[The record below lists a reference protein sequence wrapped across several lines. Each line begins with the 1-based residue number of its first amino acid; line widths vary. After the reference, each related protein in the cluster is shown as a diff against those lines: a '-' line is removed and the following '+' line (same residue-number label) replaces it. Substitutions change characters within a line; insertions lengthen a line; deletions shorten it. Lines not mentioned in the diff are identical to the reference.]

1 MENYN
6 SIKNGL
12 MDICQK
18 FLLIINNNYSIEKL
32 AGKSFNNWKKTC
44 DQIHSQLSEEIL
56 RVAVVGTIKS
66 GKSTLVNSL
75 FKGDYLK
82 RGAGVVTSIVTR
94 IRKGDN
100 LSATLYFNSWDKI
113 NDDISNSLLAFPS
126 LNFNKD
132 GKKFDIR
139 RSTDREKLA
148 DTLGMLEGEQLIIND
163 SRNSNSLLLSYYLK
177 GYDDVKDIITSDI
190 TTKKYTGDNFPNH
203 TKFAGNEILAVY
215 LKDILLEIN
224 ESVFD
229 INIEIADCQGSDSPN
244 PLHLAMIQ
252 DYFLYTNLLI
262 YAISSRTGIRQ
273 ADLKFLSIIKKMGI
287 IDNILFVLNCDF
299 SEHESYNNLLNISKK
314 VKEELS
320 FIKPDPEIF
329 TFSCLYNLFKSNEKA
344 ISSRD
349 KKRLNQWKEELDFT
363 RFSDSE
369 TQSFNS
375 TLHGKLIEKRY
386 SLLVTNHLQRLE
398 LIASGVLNWSN
409 LSKNILNKD
418 SIQADKTIKKI
429 NDQQVKMNQ
438 IKEMVQ
444 STLNGGVSK
453 LKSELKI
460 KINSFFDVKYGEILP
475 PLIQFIRNYNIT
487 FDNYEKNI
495 DAIGFQKTL
504 FLIYQEFKQA
514 VDLYITENTNP
525 QIIGF
530 IKKEEI
536 HCKETL
542 ELIVSP
548 YKSMINDS
556 LSEYSKIQDSLNFNQ
571 KADSKIKIHDL
582 SSIKTLMGINLPP
595 CSAVIKYSAKVQAE
609 AMVKLGF
616 FSIIKLFKKLLN
628 KEPAQSNKETILSLK
643 SAVLR
648 IKRETE
654 DSIIFHLNNYC
665 ENIKFQY
672 VFKLIDILSNHL
684 YENVMDEYKAYVTD
698 LTGITNIIDE
708 NMTYKKTVLEGLTK
722 IDVDTRLILKSL
734 DKIRDKINHTI

>member
-1 MENYN
+1 MENYS
-6 SIKNGL
+6 SIKNEI
-12 MDICQK
+12 MKICQK
-18 FLLIINNNYSIEKL
+18 LLLIINNNYSIKEL
-32 AGKSFNNWKKTC
+32 ACESFNNWKNTC
-44 DQIHSQLSEEIL
+44 DQIHLQLSEEIL

-94 IRKGDN
+94 IRRGDT

-113 NDDISNSLLAFPS
+113 NDDISNSLLAFSS
-126 LNFNKD
+126 LNFNEN

-139 RSTDREKLA
+139 RTTDREKLTNA
-148 DTLGMLEGEQLIIND
+148 LGMLEGEQLITSD

-190 TTKKYTGDNFPNH
+190 TTKKYMGDDFHNH
-203 TKFAGNEILAVY
+203 TKFAGNEVLAVY

-224 ESVFD
+224 DSVFD

-299 SEHESYNNLLNISKK
+299 SEHESYENLLNISEK

-320 FIKPDPEIF
+320 FIKPDPELF

-344 ISSRD
+344 ISLRD
-349 KKRLNQWKEELDFT
+349 KKRLNQWMEESEFT
-363 RFSDSE
+363 SFSDSE
-369 TQSFNS
+369 TRLFNS
-375 TLHGKLIEKRY
+375 ALHSKLIEKRY
-386 SLLVTNHLQRLE
+386 SLLVTNHLQRLK
-398 LIASGVLNWSN
+398 LITSGILNWSN

-418 SIQADKTIKKI
+418 SAQASEIIKKI
-429 NDQQVKMNQ
+429 NNHQIKMNQ

-460 KINSFFDVKYGEILP
+460 KINRFFDVKYGDVLP
-475 PLIQFIRNYNIT
+475 PLIRFIRNYNIS

-495 DAIGFQKTL
+495 KTAGFQKTL

-514 VDLYITENTNP
+514 VDSYITENTNP

-536 HCKETL
+536 HCKEIL
-542 ELIVSP
+542 ELIVNP
-548 YKSMINDS
+548 YKSMILDS
-556 LSEYSKIQDSLNFNQ
+556 LSEYSQIENNLNFNI
-571 KADSKIKIHDL
+571 DTESKIKIQDL
-582 SSIKTLMGINLPP
+582 SSIKKLMGIDLPP
-595 CSAVIKYSAKVQAE
+595 CTAIIKYSAAVQAE

-616 FSIIKLFKKLLN
+616 FSIIKLFKKFLK
-628 KEPAQSNKETILSLK
+628 KESDKSNKESILSLK
-643 SAVLR
+643 SAIVR

-672 VFKLIDILSNHL
+672 VFKLIDVLSNHL
-684 YENVMDEYKAYVTD
+684 YENVIDEYKAYVTD
-698 LTGITNIIDE
+698 LTGITKIIDK
-708 NMTYKKTVLEGLTK
+708 NMTYKKTILENLNK
-722 IDVDTRLILKSL
+722 IDIDISELLNSIY
-734 DKIRDKINHTI
+734 KIRDKVTQTI